1 MKNLRVQHLLGVMA
15 LCVTVWFGLGSP
27 VLQAQP
33 NSQDPDEE
41 SLDRAPERP
50 ALPYVP
56 EPVPEPQWKS
66 QTQPRRPQVR
76 PKKKASKPTKSSVP
90 WAGLNLVLGD
100 ARLWGEMTRNYYMMH
115 VHGLGVELKLNN
127 PNTRKRLAFG
137 FEIFRID
144 MEYWGELFNDVD
156 SYRLFSSEFG
166 TTSFELGMH
175 GFFVRSTWKW
185 MRLVTWGLPERV
197 LNRSVIKRL
206 PAREQ
211 SNLYLEA
218 TPQFLL
224 PELAVGWGNKKLRFE
239 FWAGLL
245 SWDFQSHVVGGRFV
259 FSIPE
264 LTLILESKYQ
274 REGMFMEWSRG
285 EEENNLGIPDSFWIR
300 AFWESSLSLS
310 FDIAVAFRKKFRH
323 VTGPIQLLFG
333 IRYRHMFE
341 HHLHD
346 TTGSYFREE
355 PTGNFAIFGGL
366 RVSFGSSRLQTNTKR

>member
-1 MKNLRVQHLLGVMA
+1 MTNLKVQHLLRVMA
-15 LCVTVWFGLGSP
+15 LCATVWFGLGWA

-33 NSQDPDEE
+33 NSQDPEEE
-41 SLDRAPERP
+41 SFDTAPERP

-56 EPVPEPQWKS
+56 EPVPEPQWKNR
-66 QTQPRRPQVR
+66 TQPKPQVQ
-76 PKKKASKPTKSSVP
+76 PKKQASTSSKGSVP
-90 WAGLNLVLGD
+90 RTGLNLILGD
-100 ARLWGEMTRNYYMMH
+100 VRLWGEMHRNYYMLH
-115 VHGLGVELKLNN
+115 VDGLGVQFKTKN
-127 PNTRKRLAFG
+127 PKTRKHFAFG
-137 FEIFRID
+137 FEVFRVD

-156 SYRLFSSEFG
+156 SYRLFTSEIG
-166 TTSFELGMH
+166 TTSFELGSH
-175 GFFVRSTWKW
+175 GFFVRNSWKW
-185 MRLVTWGLPERV
+185 IRFVTWGLPERI

-224 PELAVGWGNKKLRFE
+224 PELTVGWGNDKLRFE

-285 EEENNLGIPDSFWIR
+285 SEDENLGIPGSFWIR
-300 AFWESSLSLS
+300 TFWESSLSLS
-310 FDIAVAFRKKFRH
+310 FDIAVAFRKKARH

-366 RVSFGSSRLQTNTKR
+366 RVSFGSNNLRINTKR